1 MVQPVKLELQKD
13 LARHLRGGHPWVYKR
28 ALEKPPPGLAA
39 GAIVDVTAEGKFVAR
54 GYYDPLGAVR
64 VRVLTRDPAEAIGPV
79 FWRRRIA
86 HAVALRRAYAP
97 FTIGAGGT
105 GAGDTGGSGAGDT
118 MGAARR
124 DGVPAYVA
132 DTDCVR
138 LVHGENDGL
147 PGVVI
152 DLYGKFAVLKLYSA
166 GLTPY
171 RPQIL
176 EALRGEV
183 ALEGIYGR
191 DEAAAV
197 SVSASDEEE
206 DPEEGDAPASKGQ
219 VHWGAEPPDPIIV
232 RENGMQIA
240 VDVRNG
246 QKTGYFLDQRE
257 NRFALRRFAKGRAR
271 ALNCFSY
278 TGGFSVSAALGG
290 AREVI
295 SVDRDASAIAL
306 ARKNFELNGL
316 DPAKHGFVASDVLDY
331 LAARRDD
338 RTRFDL
344 IVLDPPSFA
353 KTQKA
358 VPAALDGYASLH
370 RAALGLL
377 APGGILAT
385 ASCSARVSPE
395 EFVSAIREA
404 CAKTHTDLTLL
415 EERRQ
420 PPDHPVLLAFPEGR
434 YLKFFVFRKGE

>member
-1 MVQPVKLELQKD
+1 VQPVKLELQKD

-28 ALEKPPPGLAA
+28 AVERPPPGLAA

-64 VRVLTRDPAEAIGPV
+64 IRVLTRDPAEAIGPV

-86 HAVALRRAYAP
+86 YAVALRRAYAP
-97 FTIGAGGT
+97 FA
-105 GAGDTGGSGAGDT
+105 SG
-118 MGAARR
+118 
-124 DGVPAYVA
+124 

-183 ALEGIYGR
+183 ALDGIYGR
-191 DEAAAV
+191 DEPAAA
-197 SVSASDEEE
+197 SSSDEDEE
-206 DPEEGDAPASKGQ
+206 PEEGEAPPSKGQ
-219 VHWGAEPPDPIIV
+219 VLWGAEPPDPIVV

-257 NRFALRRFAKGRAR
+257 NRLALRRFARGRMR

-295 SVDRDASAIAL
+295 SVDRDADAIEL
-306 ARKNFELNGL
+306 ARKNFTLNGL
-316 DPAKHGFVASDVLDY
+316 DAAKHGFVASDVLDY

-344 IVLDPPSFA
+344 VILDPPSFA

-370 RAALGLL
+370 RAALGVLS
-377 APGGILAT
+377 PGGILAT
-385 ASCSARVSPE
+385 ASCSARVSPD
-395 EFVSAIREA
+395 EFVSSIREA